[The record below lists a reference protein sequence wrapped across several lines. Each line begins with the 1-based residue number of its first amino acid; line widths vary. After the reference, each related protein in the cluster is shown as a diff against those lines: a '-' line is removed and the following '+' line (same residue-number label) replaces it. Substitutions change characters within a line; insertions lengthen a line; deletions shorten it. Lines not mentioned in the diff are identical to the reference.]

1 MTCEPMLQKKMHSY
15 SWGSPGAKR
24 CGGTFAVLF
33 ATLVTAGAGPDPA
46 SAQTESRL
54 FERVEEITAITTP
67 GAHEPSLTSQNGAL
81 YLSWMEHEQGQTKVM
96 MSSGSNHNWTEPSIV
111 HQSGDLFVNWADSPS
126 IAVFPD
132 NTIAVHWLREIGASG
147 YDYRIEIALSH
158 DHGETWSE
166 PVIPH
171 EDRSLSQHGF
181 VSMLPISSD
190 NMAVVWLD
198 GRTYA
203 NNTAEATALPD
214 TMELRATTLG
224 SDGQLGR
231 DVAID
236 MQTCSCCQT
245 SLAATRS
252 GEILA
257 AYRDRTE
264 GEIRDIAIARLAKD
278 GWQTPVIVHDDAW
291 ELAGCPVNGPAI
303 STHKNRVAVAWF
315 TGADDIAAIQVAFS
329 DDAGH
334 SFAEPARIDLGNP
347 VGRVD
352 VEMLEDRSAL
362 VSWVE
367 WVNDNEA
374 IMVCRVKKAGCV
386 VREVLAINSSGASVN
401 FPKMAKL
408 GRDIYFA
415 WTQPDGKGDRI
426 AMLRATLMSLD

>member
-1 MTCEPMLQKKMHSY
+1 MIYEPMILKRIHSY
-15 SWGSPGAKR
+15 FQGSPNAKWV
-24 CGGTFAVLF
+24 GVLF
-33 ATLVTAGAGPDPA
+33 GTLLAALLTASASLAT
-46 SAQTESRL
+46 AQTEVRL
-54 FERVEEITAITTP
+54 FERVEEITAVTTP

-111 HQSGDLFVNWADSPS
+111 HQSADLFVNWADSPS

-171 EDRSLSQHGF
+171 GDRSFSQHGF
-181 VSMLPISSD
+181 VSLLPIGSD
-190 NMAVVWLD
+190 NMVVVWLD
-198 GRTYA
+198 GRAYGK
-203 NNTAEATALPD
+203 NRGKGTALPD
-214 TMELRATTLG
+214 AMQLRATTL
-224 SDGQLGR
+224 SRDARLGR

-245 SLAATRS
+245 SMAATRD
-252 GEILA
+252 GEVLA

-264 GEIRDIAIARLAKD
+264 GEIRDIAVARLTKD
-278 GWQTPVIVHDDAW
+278 GWQQPVRVYDDGW

-303 STHKNRVAVAWF
+303 STHEDRVAVAWF
-315 TGADDIAAIQVAFS
+315 TGADDIAAVHVAFS

-352 VEMLEDRSAL
+352 VEMIENGMAV

-367 WVNDNEA
+367 WTKGHEA
-374 IMVCRVKKAGCV
+374 LMVCQITGETGCLA
-386 VREVLAINSSGASVN
+386 REVVAINTGGASIN
-401 FPKMAKL
+401 FPKMARL

-415 WTQPDGKGDRI
+415 WTQPDGTGDSI
-426 AMLRATLMSLD
+426 AMRRATLMGLD